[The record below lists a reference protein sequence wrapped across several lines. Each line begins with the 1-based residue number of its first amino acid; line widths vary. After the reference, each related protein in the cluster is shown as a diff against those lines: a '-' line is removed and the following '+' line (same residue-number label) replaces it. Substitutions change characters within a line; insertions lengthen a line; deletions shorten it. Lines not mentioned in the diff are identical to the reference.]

1 MKFDIN
7 HMTLEEK
14 IGQLFMFGFDALEIN
29 DHALNLI
36 KNYKVGNVIL
46 FARNVE
52 TPEQVFKLNQSLQK
66 LALEEIGIPLFISI
80 DQEGG
85 MVTRINNGATFF
97 PGAMTMAA
105 TGDSNNA
112 YLSGKYMGMELI
124 SLGINMNY
132 APVLD
137 VNNNP
142 KNPVIGVRSFSDNP
156 DTVAEFGTAFIKGM
170 QENVIATGK
179 HFPGHGDTHVDSHL
193 ALPMVPYGMDRLNK
207 IELVPFKR
215 AIQEGI
221 KAIMTAHINFPALTE
236 NGLPTTLSKRCMTGF
251 LREELGYEGLIV
263 TDCMQMK
270 AIQDNYTTVG
280 ASLTAIQA
288 GANILCICHS
298 EELQSGAVKHIKE
311 SVLNHKLSMDTINE
325 RVSRVLKFKEELKPL
340 DLNTT
345 YASVKE
351 IVENKK
357 TKEFSYNVVKNAL
370 TLVKGNALKLQKNA
384 LFIGVLPVATT
395 IADESDGQHSIIKQ
409 IKKELPSLSTMT
421 LPIQPTQENINEIL
435 KTASQYN
442 QVVLCTYNANI
453 YQSQIDLINK
463 LSEMKLDLHV
473 ISMRNPYDLHYAKHI
488 ENYVCIYEYTPNSV
502 RVLLE
507 YLRGELV
514 PKGTIPITYE

>member
-1 MKFDIN
+1 MKYDLN
-7 HMTLEEK
+7 KMTLEER

-29 DHALNLI
+29 DHALKQI
-36 KNYKVGNVIL
+36 RDYKIGNVIL
-46 FARNVE
+46 FARNVKS
-52 TPEQVFKLNQSLQK
+52 PEQVFKLNQNLQK
-66 LALEEIGIPLFISI
+66 LAMTEIGIPLFISI

-85 MVTRINNGATFF
+85 MVTRINTGATFF
-97 PGAMTMAA
+97 PGAMTTAA
-105 TGDSNNA
+105 TGDSKNA
-112 YLSGKYMGMELI
+112 YLIGKYMGRELI

-132 APVLD
+132 APDLD

-142 KNPVIGVRSFSDNP
+142 KNPVIGVRSYSDNP
-156 DTVAEFGTAFIKGM
+156 ETVAEFGTAFIKGL

-193 ALPMVPYGMDRLNK
+193 ALPMVPYDMDRLNK
-207 IELVPFKR
+207 VELVPFKR
-215 AIQEGI
+215 AIQKGI

-280 ASLTAIQA
+280 ASLTAILA

-298 EELQSGAVKHIKE
+298 QDLQSGAVNYIKE
-311 SVLNHKLSMDTINE
+311 SVLNHKISIETINE
-325 RVSRVLKFKEELKPL
+325 RVARVLKFKEALNPI
-340 DLNTT
+340 DLNAT
-345 YASVKE
+345 YDSVKS
-351 IVENKK
+351 IVENKE
-357 TKEFSYNVVKNAL
+357 TKEFSYNVVRNAL
-370 TLVKGNALKLQKNA
+370 TLVKGKPLKLKKNA

-409 IKKELPSLSTMT
+409 IKKDLTTLDTMT
-421 LPIQPTQENINEIL
+421 LPVQPSSEIIGEIV
-435 KTASQYN
+435 KNAEKYQ

-453 YQSQIDLINK
+453 YQSQIELIDK
-463 LSEMKLDLHV
+463 LSDMKIELHV
-473 ISMRNPYDLHYAKHI
+473 ISMRNPYDLHYAKKI

-502 RVLLE
+502 RALLE
-507 YLRGELV
+507 YLRGELI
-514 PKGTIPITYE
+514 PKGMIPVSYE